1 VVRVRTLLEDAVLL
15 VLIVIGLPLAILL
28 LGTPIVLLVRL
39 LIAIA
44 QRLLSRVAPSRRS
57 FTSCV
62 VNRQNF
68 DRRAT
73 SHGLVPTYR

>member
-1 VVRVRTLLEDAVLL
+1 MVRVRTLLEDAVLL

-44 QRLLSRVAPSRRS
+44 QRLL
-57 FTSCV
+57 
-62 VNRQNF
+62 
-68 DRRAT
+68 
-73 SHGLVPTYR
+73 